1 MILAEQLVK
10 TFPRPDG
17 RQLPAVA
24 GLSFEVRPG
33 EIYGLLGPN
42 GAGKTTTL
50 RILSGLMRPTSGR
63 AVLAGYDVVEH
74 PQEAKRA
81 IGFLT
86 ASTGL
91 YQRLTPRELLAYF
104 ADLYGLSGVDAR
116 RRIDELIH
124 WLGMDAFADLRC
136 GALSTGQRQRTSIAR
151 ALVADPPV
159 LVLDEPTLGLDVMTN
174 RIILDFVRRQRDLG
188 KTILLSTH
196 YLDEAETLCDRI
208 GLLYRGQLVAEGDLA
223 TLRHQAGRDRLTDI
237 FLALVAGGDDADG
250 RLAPTGAAVPPEHGG
265 QADSSAVG
273 ESPAGDP
280 CVRGDP

>member
-10 TFPRPDG
+10 TFPTPDG
-17 RQLPAVA
+17 GQVAAVD
-24 GLSFEVRPG
+24 GLSFLVRPG

-63 AVLAGYDVVEH
+63 AVLAGYDVAAS
-74 PQEAKRA
+74 PLEAKRA

-91 YQRLTPRELLAYF
+91 YQRLSPRELLTYF
-104 ADLYGLSGVDAR
+104 AELHGQRGEPMQ
-116 RRIDELIH
+116 RRISGLIE
-124 WLGMDAFADLRC
+124 WLGMSSFADLRC

-151 ALVADPPV
+151 TLVADPPV

-174 RIILDFVRRQRDLG
+174 RIILDFVRRQREAG

-208 GLLYRGQLVAEGDLA
+208 GLLYRGRLVAEGDLPA
-223 TLRHQAGRDRLTDI
+223 LRQLTGRERLTDI
-237 FLALVAGGDDADG
+237 FLKLVDDQGGVEDH
-250 RLAPTGAAVPPEHGG
+250 RIPPTREEAHATPLG
-265 QADSSAVG
+265 
-273 ESPAGDP
+273 
-280 CVRGDP
+280 

>member
-1 MILAEQLVK
+1 MILAENLVK

-17 RQLPAVA
+17 GQTAAVD

-63 AVLAGYDVVEH
+63 AILAGYDVVAR
-74 PQEAKRA
+74 PQDAKRA

-86 ASTGL
+86 AGTGL
-91 YQRLTPRELLAYF
+91 YQRLTPRELLTYF
-104 ADLYGLSGVDAR
+104 AQLHGLDGEPMR
-116 RRIDELIH
+116 RRVRELIE
-124 WLGMDAFADLRC
+124 WLGMESFADLRC

-174 RIILDFVRRQRDLG
+174 RVILDFVRRQREAG

-196 YLDEAETLCDRI
+196 YLDEAEALCDRI
-208 GLLYRGQLVAEGDLA
+208 GLLYRGRLIAEGDLSA
-223 TLRHQAGRDRLTDI
+223 LRRLAGRERLTDI
-237 FLALVAGGDDADG
+237 FLQL
-250 RLAPTGAAVPPEHGG
+250 
-265 QADSSAVG
+265 VG
-273 ESPAGDP
+273 EQGGGEDRLIPPQPEETHAASLG
-280 CVRGDP
+280 

>member
-1 MILAEQLVK
+1 MRTSISYVLIHMILAEQLVK
-10 TFPRPDG
+10 TFPTPDG
-17 RQLPAVA
+17 GQVAAVD
-24 GLSFEVRPG
+24 GLSFQVQPG

-63 AVLAGYDVVEH
+63 AVLAGYDVVTH
-74 PQEAKRA
+74 PYDAKRS

-104 ADLYGLSGVDAR
+104 AELHGQSGEAMR
-116 RRIDELIH
+116 RRVADLID
-124 WLGMDAFADLRC
+124 WLGITSFANLRC

-159 LVLDEPTLGLDVMTN
+159 LILDEPTLGLDVMTN
-174 RIILDFVRRQRDLG
+174 RIILDFVRRQREAG

-208 GLLYRGQLVAEGDLA
+208 GLLYRGRLVAEGDLPA
-223 TLRHQAGRDRLTDI
+223 LRQVAGRERLTDI
-237 FLALVAGGDDADG
+237 FLKLVDDQGGSEDP
-250 RLAPTGAAVPPEHGG
+250 LIPPKPEEAHATPLG
-265 QADSSAVG
+265 
-273 ESPAGDP
+273 
-280 CVRGDP
+280 